1 MSCFTAPV
9 KPDVTRLFLA
19 AIVACVM
26 VVSPLAVSAASKP
39 MSFAVDVPA
48 GQWKAV
54 RLKDLPKD
62 IVVTLAMT
70 SNGVVGVG
78 FLTAPDHRQFPRM
91 TRPLFWGQAESKLGF
106 SVTIQQHGDYYVV
119 LDNREGT
126 APRHVSL
133 TAQATVTGAAAQALM
148 AEQLRKVELQ
158 LKTLEQKLNQTFM
171 FDPIPIRVKACT
183 RQQPFERTETLT
195 LCLQYARQLIQT
207 FQDKTQASDAL
218 VYSMF
223 QEMARLF
230 QSQWSLES
238 PDPSAALDEL
248 TTVLMLTF
256 RLDANVRAYSQTI
269 INQPALSTSLGEVFK
284 DPMHPL
290 TTERAHRVLT
300 WATDPT
306 LVRHWQP
313 QLVPHMQTRMLQHL
327 KDHPQPW
334 SDLSLI
340 EQELASREQ
349 RVPSD
354 RSSLHPKD
362 KIKA

>member
-1 MSCFTAPV
+1 M
-9 KPDVTRLFLA
+9 KLFLA
-19 AIVACVM
+19 AILVCMMA
-26 VVSPLAVSAASKP
+26 VSPLVVSAASNP

-48 GQWKAV
+48 GQWKSV

-62 IVVTLAMT
+62 IVIALAMT
-70 SNGVVGVG
+70 SNGAISVG
-78 FLTAPDHRQFPRM
+78 FLTALDHLQFPRM
-91 TRPLFWGQAESKLGF
+91 TQPLFWGQAESKLGF
-106 SVTIQQHGDYYVV
+106 SVTIQQQSDYYVI
-119 LDNREGT
+119 LDNRQGT
-126 APRHVSL
+126 VPRHVNL
-133 TAQATVTGAAAQALM
+133 TARAAVTRTAAQALM

-158 LKTLEQKLNQTFM
+158 LKTLEQKLNQTFV
-171 FDPIPIRVKACT
+171 FDPVPIRVKACD
-183 RQQPFERTETLT
+183 RQQPFERTESLT
-195 LCLQYARQLIQT
+195 LCLQYARQLLQT

-238 PDPSAALDEL
+238 PDSSAALDEL

-256 RLDANVRAYSQTI
+256 RLDANVRAYSQTM
-269 INQPALSTSLGEVFK
+269 INQPALSASLGDVFK

-290 TTERAHRVLT
+290 TTERAQRVLK

-306 LVRHWQP
+306 LVRNWQP
-313 QLVPHMQTRMLQHL
+313 QLLPHMQTRMLQHL

-340 EQELASREQ
+340 EQELAAREQ
-349 RVPSD
+349 MLPSD
-354 RSSLHPKD
+354 RPSLHPKD

>member
-1 MSCFTAPV
+1 MM
-9 KPDVTRLFLA
+9 RLFLA
-19 AIVACVM
+19 GIVVCVM
-26 VVSPLAVSAASKP
+26 AVSPLTVSAASNV

-62 IVVTLAMT
+62 IVVALAMT
-70 SNGVVGVG
+70 SNGAITVG
-78 FLTAPDHRQFPRM
+78 FLTATDHRQFPRM
-91 TRPLFWGQAESKLGF
+91 TQPLFWGQAEAKVGF
-106 SVTIQQHGDYYVV
+106 SVTIQQKGDYYVV
-119 LDNREGT
+119 LDNREGNR
-126 APRHVSL
+126 PRHVTL

-158 LKTLEQKLNQTFM
+158 LKTLEQKLNQTFV
-171 FDPIPIRVKACT
+171 FDPVPIHVKMCDH
-183 RQQPFERTETLT
+183 QQPFERADSLT
-195 LCLQYARQLIQT
+195 LCLQYARQLIQI

-238 PDPSAALDEL
+238 TDPSAPLDEL

-256 RLDANVRAYSQTI
+256 RLDANVRAYSQTM
-269 INQPALSTSLGEVFK
+269 INQPALATSLSEVFK

-306 LVRHWQP
+306 IVRQWQP

-340 EQELASREQ
+340 EQELAARE
-349 RVPSD
+349 RTLPRDRPSL
-354 RSSLHPKD
+354 RPKD

>member
-1 MSCFTAPV
+1 MRITPKPIAHATLIALVGIALLCPVSAFTA
-9 KPDVTRLFLA
+9 
-19 AIVACVM
+19 
-26 VVSPLAVSAASKP
+26 SPP
-39 MSFAVDVPA
+39 QSFSMDVPA

-54 RLKDLPKD
+54 RLKELPKD
-62 IVVTLAMT
+62 LVVALAMT
-70 SNGVVGVG
+70 SNGAITVG

-91 TRPLFWGQAESKLGF
+91 TQPLFWGQAESKLGF
-106 SVTIQQHGDYYVV
+106 SVTIQQQGDYYVV

-126 APRHVSL
+126 APRHVTL
-133 TAQATVTGAAAQALM
+133 TTQATVTGAAAQALM

-158 LKTLEQKLNQTFM
+158 LKALEQKLNQTFV
-171 FDPIPIRVKACT
+171 FDPIPIQVKMCDQ
-183 RQQPFERTETLT
+183 QQPFKRAESLT
-195 LCLQYARQLIQT
+195 LCLQYARQLMQT

-230 QSQWSLES
+230 QSQWGLES
-238 PDPSAALDEL
+238 TDLSAALDEL

-256 RLDANVRAYSQTI
+256 RLDANVRAYSQTM
-269 INQPALSTSLGEVFK
+269 INQPTLSTSLGEVFK

-290 TTERAHRVLT
+290 TTERAQRVLK
-300 WATDPT
+300 WATDPA
-306 LVRHWQP
+306 LVRNWQP

-334 SDLSLI
+334 SDLNLI
-340 EQELASREQ
+340 EAELATREHTI
-349 RVPSD
+349 PKD
-354 RSSLHPKD
+354 RPFLRPKD